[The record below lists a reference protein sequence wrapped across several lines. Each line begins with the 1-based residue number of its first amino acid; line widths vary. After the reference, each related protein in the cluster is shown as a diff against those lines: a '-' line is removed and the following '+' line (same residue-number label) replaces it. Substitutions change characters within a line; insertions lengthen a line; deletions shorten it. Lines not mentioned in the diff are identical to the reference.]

1 MSKRLQVVMRD
12 AELRAYQR
20 VAQGKGMV
28 LSEWVRQSLRQS
40 ARGQPSPGKE
50 KKNRQRIRR
59 QARNS
64 AQKAAMRT
72 AVKNLRAAVAAKDKP
87 QAAALLKSAT
97 TLISRLG
104 GRGVIKKRNSSR
116 SVSRLTVAVNAL
128 AK

>member
-1 MSKRLQVVMRD
+1 MANIK
-12 AELRAYQR
+12 
-20 VAQGKGMV
+20 
-28 LSEWVRQSLRQS
+28 S
-40 ARGQPSPGKE
+40 AE

-72 AVKNLRAAVAAKDKP
+72 AVKNLRAEVSAKDKP

-104 GRGVIKKRNSSR
+104 GRGVIKKRTSSR

>member
-1 MSKRLQVVMRD
+1 MANIK
-12 AELRAYQR
+12 
-20 VAQGKGMV
+20 
-28 LSEWVRQSLRQS
+28 S
-40 ARGQPSPGKE
+40 AE

-64 AQKAAMRT
+64 SHKAAMRT
-72 AVKNLRAAVAAKDKP
+72 AVKNLRAAVAAKDQP

-104 GRGVIKKRNSSR
+104 ARGVIKKRTSSR
-116 SVSRLTVAVNAL
+116 SVSRLTVAVNSL

>member
-1 MSKRLQVVMRD
+1 MANIK
-12 AELRAYQR
+12 
-20 VAQGKGMV
+20 
-28 LSEWVRQSLRQS
+28 S
-40 ARGQPSPGKE
+40 AK

-72 AVKNLRAAVAAKDKP
+72 TVKRLRAAVAAKDAQ
-87 QAAALLKSAT
+87 QAGALLKSAT
-97 TLISRLG
+97 SLISRLG
-104 GRGVIKKRNSSR
+104 GRGVIKKRTSSR

>member
-1 MSKRLQVVMRD
+1 MANIK
-12 AELRAYQR
+12 
-20 VAQGKGMV
+20 
-28 LSEWVRQSLRQS
+28 S
-40 ARGQPSPGKE
+40 AK

-72 AVKNLRAAVAAKDKP
+72 AVKKLRAAVAAKDQP

-97 TLISRLG
+97 SLISRLG
-104 GRGVIKKRNSSR
+104 RRGVIKKRTSSR
-116 SVSRLTVAVNAL
+116 HVSRLTVAFNAL

>member
-1 MSKRLQVVMRD
+1 MANIK
-12 AELRAYQR
+12 
-20 VAQGKGMV
+20 
-28 LSEWVRQSLRQS
+28 S
-40 ARGQPSPGKE
+40 AE

-72 AVKNLRAAVAAKDKP
+72 AVKNLRAAVAAKDQP
-87 QAAALLKSAT
+87 RAAALLKSAT

-104 GRGVIKKRNSSR
+104 RRGTVKKRTSSR
-116 SVSRLTVAVNAL
+116 HVSRLTVSVNTL

>member
-1 MSKRLQVVMRD
+1 MANIK
-12 AELRAYQR
+12 
-20 VAQGKGMV
+20 
-28 LSEWVRQSLRQS
+28 S
-40 ARGQPSPGKE
+40 AE

-116 SVSRLTVAVNAL
+116 SVSRQTVAVNAL

>member
-1 MSKRLQVVMRD
+1 MANIK
-12 AELRAYQR
+12 
-20 VAQGKGMV
+20 
-28 LSEWVRQSLRQS
+28 S
-40 ARGQPSPGKE
+40 AE

-72 AVKNLRAAVAAKDKP
+72 AVKNLRAAVAAKDQP

-97 TLISRLG
+97 TLVSRLG
-104 GRGVIKKRNSSR
+104 GRGVIKKRTSSR
-116 SVSRLTVAVNAL
+116 SVSRLTVAVNTL

>member
-1 MSKRLQVVMRD
+1 MANIKS
-12 AELRAYQR
+12 
-20 VAQGKGMV
+20 AQ
-28 LSEWVRQSLRQS
+28 
-40 ARGQPSPGKE
+40 

-72 AVKNLRAAVAAKDKP
+72 AVKNLRAAVAAKDP
-87 QAAALLKSAT
+87 QRAAVLLKSAT
-97 TLISRLG
+97 SLISRLG
-104 GRGVIKKRNSSR
+104 RRGVIKKQTNSR